1 MTNVFKRFFLVL
13 TLSFFLYAPTFGAT
27 ISRPMSNSGLVGYW
41 NFEEGAP
48 NGFANDRSGF
58 GNNGTLVNMNTT
70 TSWTGS
76 ATSSGQALDFD
87 SNDDYIDVGSGSNL
101 DNLGPMTVSAWYYAR
116 SEGENS
122 RGGIFN
128 KGDGDGVG
136 TNGPEFEFGSTG
148 FDGSDRTN
156 AFAFGVGFSGGAL
169 HRIASNNTVT
179 LNKWQFVTLTWDG
192 TTSSSGVHIYIDG
205 VEVSYQKSQDGI
217 GSLNDD
223 SGTNM
228 SIGIG
233 SFGAQSN
240 SWDGKLDE
248 VRIYNRALSFDEVQR
263 LYKIQKPRVVGGVTN
278 RGLSAYWAFE
288 ENTGTR
294 AEDSSLNNNT
304 GTLTSGPTWVS
315 GKNGKALF
323 FDGVDDYVSIP
334 NASAVAPP
342 NAITISA
349 WVKATTTTA
358 TQSIIDDDNGGSIGY
373 FLRITSSGKLN
384 GRITA
389 TTITGNTTLQPN
401 TWYHVALIYDG
412 ANVYVYLNG
421 ISDATPVARTGTI
434 TYSGASKA
442 IGKRPAGGAQ
452 FNGTID
458 EFRMYDRG
466 LSASEVY
473 ALYKGSVATVVN
485 KSKTNR
491 LTNGLVGYWTFD
503 GNKIAG
509 VTAYD
514 SGSGGNNG
522 AITNGPMP
530 GIGMVGQGLS
540 FDGVDDCVI
549 IANSASIQNL
559 GPMTVSFWS
568 KFSTTTAAGIPVG
581 KRDGSNTGAW
591 FIAFSG
597 SSRNINFTKR
607 LGVTRATSNS
617 TLLLYEWAHIVVTWD
632 GSNNGSGINIYQNGT
647 ELSYQTTVNGTAA
660 DDSTNN
666 LGIGAGLSS
675 GACSSAISPFAGLI
689 DDVRLYN
696 RVITQDEIKALYNM
710 GR

>member
-1 MTNVFKRFFLVL
+1 MIMVKFCRFIFIVLILV
-13 TLSFFLYAPTFGAT
+13 SFTKAGAST
-27 ISRPMSNSGLVGYW
+27 IARPMSNSGLVGYW
-41 NFEEGAP
+41 NFEEGRDNSVA
-48 NGFANDRSGF
+48 GDRSGF
-58 GNNGTLVNMNTT
+58 GNNGTLTNMNTST
-70 TSWTGS
+70 AWTGS

-87 SNDDYIDVGSGSNL
+87 ASDDYVDVGSGNNL

-136 TNGPEFEFGSTG
+136 IDGPEFEFGSTG
-148 FDGSDRTN
+148 FDGSNRTN
-156 AFAFGVGFSGGAL
+156 AFAFGVGFSGGPL

-205 VEVSYQKSQDGI
+205 VEVTYQKSQDGI

-240 SWDGKLDE
+240 SWDGRLDE
-248 VRIYNRALSFDEVQR
+248 VRIYRRVLSHDEIQR
-263 LYKIQKPRVVGGVTN
+263 LYKIQKPRASGGLTAN
-278 RGLSAYWAFE
+278 GLTAYWAFE
-288 ENTGTR
+288 EGSGTR
-294 AEDSSLNNNT
+294 AEDSSLNNST

-334 NASAVAPP
+334 NTSGVTPP
-342 NAITISA
+342 NAITIA
-349 WVKATTTTA
+349 TWVKATTTTA

-373 FLRITSSGKLN
+373 FLRINSSGKIF

-401 TWYHVALIYDG
+401 TWYHVALVYDG

-434 TYSGASKA
+434 TYSGSTKA
-442 IGKRPAGGAQ
+442 IGKRPASGAQ

-466 LSASEVY
+466 LTASEVY
-473 ALYKGSVATVVN
+473 SLYKGSFASVVN
-485 KSKTNR
+485 KSKPER
-491 LTNGLVGYWTFD
+491 LSDGLVGYWTFD

-522 AITNGPMP
+522 TLTTGPIP
-530 GIGMVGQGLS
+530 ALGKVGQALS
-540 FDGVDDCVI
+540 FDGTNDCVVI
-549 IANSASIQNL
+549 TNASSIQNL
-559 GPMTVSFWS
+559 GPMTISIWLKYNV
-568 KFSTTTAAGIPVG
+568 TTGFGLPIG
-581 KRDGSNTGAW
+581 KRDGGTAGAW
-591 FIAFSG
+591 YIELSATNKTITFLKRTGI
-597 SSRNINFTKR
+597 SR
-607 LGVTRATSNS
+607 VTSTN
-617 TLLLYEWAHIVVTWD
+617 TLLLKEWVHVVVTWD
-632 GSNNGSGINIYQNGT
+632 GSNTGTNIKIYQNGT
-647 ELSYQTTVNGTAA
+647 ELSYGSASNGTVA
-660 DDSTNN
+660 DDSANN
-666 LGIGAGLSS
+666 LSIGSGLSS
-675 GACSSAISPFAGLI
+675 GACSVTPFTGLI
-689 DDVRLYN
+689 DEVRLYN
-696 RVITQDEIKALYNM
+696 RVITSDEIKALYNM